1 MSDNNGRHP
10 VEPGDTDWGQKVD
23 KQHAANTTRLDGID
37 ARLNQIDTHIIGIVG
52 EQEKMAVAIGRLD
65 ERMKASESDRK
76 MMREEL
82 SVNTLLTKSIKDDT
96 AMIVRISRGAR
107 ALKLFLI
114 WAAPVAASILTFY
127 FTWTGRK

>member
-1 MSDNNGRHP
+1 MSDNGRHP
-10 VEPGDTDWGQKVD
+10 ADPGDTDWGQKVD
-23 KQHAANTTRLDGID
+23 KQHAANSSRLDGID
-37 ARLNQIDTHIIGIVG
+37 ERLSTLDKHIDGVVG

-76 MMREEL
+76 LLRDEL

-114 WAAPVAASILTFY
+114 WAAPVAAALLTFY
-127 FTWTGRK
+127 LTWTGKK